1 MENCVTL
8 TFRIF
13 TTVDQRSTLMQ
24 LHAMTKSI
32 VFEAILR
39 QRAYLRGRYPTGQ
52 VEDFGRFDRFG
63 FLDEFM
69 EDKGFIKPF
78 DQLHVSL
85 LLGAVKIAENIIT
98 QPEHTNKETKKKI
111 PGLYQFASKGGV
123 SFAFNA
129 KVNNRMDSPLF
140 TPVTISEKRDSV
152 FYPECRF
159 DFPHLGELRA
169 HAYSKEFS
177 TYAINT
183 IFEDY
188 IPLYGR
194 FTEVVQTSKNENF
207 WSLAVTFI
215 RKELFNGIDIK
226 LQHVNLDVEPVT
238 FPCAYTLRKKRL
250 AEESFRDHTSCR
262 SDPSFSQVR
271 NEDLFDP
278 CVKHLPLGSLF

>member
-1 MENCVTL
+1 MENSVTL

-13 TTVDQRSTLMQ
+13 TDIDQRSTLIQ
-24 LHAMTKSI
+24 LHAMTKAI

-52 VEDFGRFDRFG
+52 VEDFGYFDRFG

-98 QPEHTNKETKKKI
+98 QPEHFNKETKKKI

-129 KVNNRMDSPLF
+129 IVNNRMDSPSF
-140 TPVTISEKRDSV
+140 TPVTVTEKREGTFFPDCY
-152 FYPECRF
+152 FE
-159 DFPHLGELRA
+159 FPHLGELKA
-169 HAYSKEFS
+169 TVYGKEYS
-177 TYAINT
+177 TQDINT

-188 IPLYGR
+188 KPLYGR
-194 FTEVVQTSKNENF
+194 FIEVVQTSKNENF

-215 RKELFNGIDIK
+215 RKEVFKGIDIK
-226 LQHVNLDVEPVT
+226 LQHVNLDVEPVA
-238 FPCAYTLRKKRL
+238 FPAAYSLRKKRL
-250 AEESFRDHTSCR
+250 AEEKNRDHTSCKN
-262 SDPSFSQVR
+262 DP
-271 NEDLFDP
+271 L
-278 CVKHLPLGSLF
+278 SLK